1 MSTLKVDT
9 IQGKT
14 TAGTVAMPAGHIIQV
29 KENAITT
36 QISTTSTSL
45 GASGHTLSITPKFA
59 SSKILIT
66 VTGGEQTY
74 GGSGVITGIVHLY
87 RQLTGGSYADLS
99 GQLVEQSMGGSDS
112 SDYGHSHSLEFTDTT
127 HNTTSAINYQPYIK
141 TNTGTYFYN
150 YSPSVLTLRVME
162 IKQ

>member
-9 IQGKT
+9 IQGKQ
-14 TAGTVAMPAGHIIQV
+14 AGTVAMPAGHIIQV

-87 RQLTGGSYADLS
+87 RQLTGGSYADL
-99 GQLVEQSMGGSDS
+99 QD
-112 SDYGHSHSLEFTDTT
+112 
-127 HNTTSAINYQPYIK
+127 N
-141 TNTGTYFYN
+141 
-150 YSPSVLTLRVME
+150 
-162 IKQ
+162 

>member
-29 KENAITT
+29 KQNAITT

-66 VTGGEQTY
+66 GTGGNRPT
-74 GGSGVITGIVHLY
+74 VV
-87 RQLTGGSYADLS
+87 
-99 GQLVEQSMGGSDS
+99 LV
-112 SDYGHSHSLEFTDTT
+112 
-127 HNTTSAINYQPYIK
+127 
-141 TNTGTYFYN
+141 
-150 YSPSVLTLRVME
+150 
-162 IKQ
+162 